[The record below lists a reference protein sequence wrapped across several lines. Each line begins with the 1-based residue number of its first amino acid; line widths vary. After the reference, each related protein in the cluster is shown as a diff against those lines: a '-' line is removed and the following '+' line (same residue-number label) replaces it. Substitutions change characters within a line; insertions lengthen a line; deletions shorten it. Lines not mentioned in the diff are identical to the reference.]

1 MLSSL
6 FEASAVTKWIF
17 YIKEMSVLEVYSI
30 RQMLNF
36 QKTLFHHGIIL
47 MKNINKTPK
56 KIENVND
63 DGNK

>member
-1 MLSSL
+1 MNIFYKTGVWSVIMI
-6 FEASAVTKWIF
+6 FFSAV
-17 YIKEMSVLEVYSI
+17 LEIYSI
-30 RQMLNF
+30 RQKLNF